1 MAFITCGVIKGRP
14 PRLEQIFQSYDPP
27 LFFVTACTLHRRKI
41 EALDIANNAFR
52 SYALRGLNEFNI
64 AVGRYVMMPD
74 HLHLFV
80 RGGPDFALPKWMNGL
95 KRAVSMALKP
105 RMISPIWQ
113 PGFFDH
119 VLRSNESYS
128 EKWEYVRNNPVRHAL
143 VRVSDDWPYQG
154 EIARID
160 CA

>member
-1 MAFITCGVIKGRP
+1 MWSDQRP
-14 PRLEQIFQSYDPP
+14 APRLEQIFQSYDSP

-41 EALDIANNAFR
+41 EALDIAHDAFR
-52 SYALRGLNEFNI
+52 NYALRGLNEFNI

-74 HLHLFV
+74 HFHLFV
-80 RGGPDFALPKWMNGL
+80 RGGPDFELPKWMNGL
-95 KRAVSMALKP
+95 KRAVSVALKP
-105 RMISPIWQ
+105 QTNSPIWQ

-128 EKWEYVRNNPVRHAL
+128 EKWEYVRNNPVRHGL

-160 CA
+160 RA